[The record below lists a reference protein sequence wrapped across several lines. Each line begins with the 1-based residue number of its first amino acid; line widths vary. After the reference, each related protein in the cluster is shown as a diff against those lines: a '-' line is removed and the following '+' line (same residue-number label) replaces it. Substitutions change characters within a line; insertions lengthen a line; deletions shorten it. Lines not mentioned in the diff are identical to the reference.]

1 MTPDPGD
8 LDRVVRAALEEDLR
22 YGPDVT
28 TAAVIPPGTTS
39 VADVVARQP
48 GTLAGLPVAAAV
60 LDAACPPVTFTP
72 QARDGDR
79 VAAGDVVARVEG
91 PLAEILTAER
101 TLLNFLTHLSGIATA
116 TRAWVDA
123 IDGTGAFVRDT
134 RKTVPGLR
142 ALEKYAVRCGGGVN
156 HRMGLGDAA
165 LIKDNHIAAAGGITA
180 AFRAVLA
187 AAPGMVVEVEC
198 DTLDQVGE
206 ALAAG
211 AALILLDN
219 MSPDQMRSAVAMAR
233 VRPAAKLEASGGLR
247 LENARE
253 VASTGV
259 HYLSVGAL
267 THSSPALDLA
277 LDVGLSGVSRAPV
290 RKLPVISGL
299 LGCRKAAGG
308 GRARRPARA
317 RRSPRSQA
325 GPRRR
330 TPAASPAGDP
340 CRPPQRPRS
349 AAADQ
354 GTGQGWSRMREGA
367 SAATVDAV
375 GERRPI
381 TIDHV
386 AAYDPRVK
394 AVVSQVGA
402 MDLYLI
408 TRAAVGEKQFAELE
422 QMTVQE
428 RVRHATEGGEVYIP
442 DIALPGQGFALQSD
456 QDSWDF
462 AQEAQATGAPSW
474 RNQVTMSSFE
484 PILEHAPARSVEL
497 IAPRPLL
504 MILAKDDT
512 ISSSDLIRAA
522 FERAGEPKRLLEVEG
537 GHYSVYPWSKG
548 QSSDQAGKAT
558 VAWFTEHLLAP
569 T

>member
-28 TAAVIPPGTTS
+28 TAALIPPGTKS
-39 VADVVARQP
+39 AADVVARQP
-48 GTLAGLPVAAAV
+48 GTLAGLPVVAAV
-60 LDAACPPVTFTP
+60 LDVACPAATVTP

-79 VAAGDVVARVEG
+79 VAAGDVVGRVEG
-91 PLAEILTAER
+91 PLAEILTVER

-187 AAPGMVVEVEC
+187 AAPGVVVEVEC

-233 VRPAAKLEASGGLR
+233 ACPAAKLEASGGLR

-277 LDVGLSGVSRAPV
+277 LDVGLPAYRGRRYASSPVMSRPLGPGGAEINPLAFHPFHGPPPA
-290 RKLPVISGL
+290 LPANVGRMHLPDVPGIGFEL
-299 LGCRKAAGG
+299 HDACRAADHSPH
-308 GRARRPARA
+308 RPTTPLTASCVNDKPARRCL
-317 RRSPRSQA
+317 
-325 GPRRR
+325 
-330 TPAASPAGDP
+330 
-340 CRPPQRPRS
+340 CR
-349 AAADQ
+349 
-354 GTGQGWSRMREGA
+354 
-367 SAATVDAV
+367 
-375 GERRPI
+375 
-381 TIDHV
+381 DH
-386 AAYDPRVK
+386 
-394 AVVSQVGA
+394 
-402 MDLYLI
+402 
-408 TRAAVGEKQFAELE
+408 
-422 QMTVQE
+422 
-428 RVRHATEGGEVYIP
+428 
-442 DIALPGQGFALQSD
+442 
-456 QDSWDF
+456 
-462 AQEAQATGAPSW
+462 
-474 RNQVTMSSFE
+474 
-484 PILEHAPARSVEL
+484 
-497 IAPRPLL
+497 
-504 MILAKDDT
+504 
-512 ISSSDLIRAA
+512 
-522 FERAGEPKRLLEVEG
+522 
-537 GHYSVYPWSKG
+537 
-548 QSSDQAGKAT
+548 
-558 VAWFTEHLLAP
+558 
-569 T
+569 